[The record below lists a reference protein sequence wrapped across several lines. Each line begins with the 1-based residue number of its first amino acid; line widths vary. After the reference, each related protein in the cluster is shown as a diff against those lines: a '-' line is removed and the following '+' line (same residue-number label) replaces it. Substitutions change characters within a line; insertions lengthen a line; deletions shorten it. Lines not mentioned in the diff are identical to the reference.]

1 MTSFKVR
8 GVDVLVEGQGPDTLV
23 FLHGW
28 PDTSALWTDT
38 VLALQPHFRCVRFTW
53 PGFDK
58 QNPLP
63 PQSLNQLVQLVEDVI
78 ESVVGQASQGHQAAP
93 KVSLVLHDWGCVF
106 GYEYAAR
113 YPHRVQR
120 IVAVDIGDHNSRAL
134 FESWKGKS
142 MRAVFG
148 YQIWLGIAWQISRWP
163 LPFCKSVSNAMTRS
177 MARSLRSPSPQSDM
191 HSGMNS
197 PYAMRWMGSL
207 GGLGK
212 MANVLKVH
220 ASSLPILYIYGKRKP
235 FMFHSEEW
243 LQKVAAHPGSR
254 VEGFDTGHWVITSR
268 SSQFH
273 ALVKEWLSAD
283 ELNSVGG

>member
-1 MTSFKVR
+1 MASFKVQ

-38 VLALQPHFRCVRFTW
+38 VLALQSQFQCVRFTW
-53 PGFDK
+53 PGFDG
-58 QNPLP
+58 QNPRP
-63 PQSLNQLVQLVEDVI
+63 PQSLNQLLQLVDEVI
-78 ESVVGQASQGHQAAP
+78 ASVVDRASQGDQAAP

-113 YPHRVQR
+113 YPHRVKR

-134 FESWKGKS
+134 FESWKGKP

-148 YQIWLGIAWQISRWP
+148 YQIWLALAWQLSRWP
-163 LPFCKSVSNAMTRS
+163 LPFCKSVSHAMTRY

-212 MANVLKVH
+212 MANVLKVFPT
-220 ASSLPILYIYGKRKP
+220 ALPILFIYGKRKP

-243 LQKVAAHPGSR
+243 LHKVAAHPGSR
-254 VEGFDTGHWVITSR
+254 VEGFDTGHWVMTSK
-268 SSQFH
+268 SAQFN
-273 ALVKEWLSAD
+273 ALVKEWLS
-283 ELNSVGG
+283 